1 MFKNANFLDIFSIS
15 NNLIIFPG
23 SYFCYDTPGAL
34 ADNFKDD
41 AHLNT
46 SQFALLYSIYSWP
59 NVILCFIGGYL
70 IDRYVAFDKLFTV
83 IACMFTS

>member
-1 MFKNANFLDIFSIS
+1 MIQFFKFMKVETSHNNFESKTFS
-15 NNLIIFPG
+15 G
-23 SYFCYDTPGAL
+23 SYFCYDSPGAL

-41 AHLNT
+41 SHLNT

-70 IDRYVAFDKLFTV
+70 IDRYVYDFFSLYL
-83 IACMFTS
+83 

>member
-1 MFKNANFLDIFSIS
+1 MLFVS
-15 NNLIIFPG
+15 G

-41 AHLNT
+41 SHLNT

-59 NVILCFIGGYL
+59 NVVLCFIGGYL
-70 IDRYVAFDKLFTV
+70 VDRYICFNIFITLIRITLP
-83 IACMFTS
+83 